1 MADPRKT
8 IIAPIISEKS
18 HRDLQKNKYYF
29 KVARRATKMDVEK
42 AVREIFNVQVEH
54 VNIINRPGKMK
65 SMGRF
70 SGRTPD
76 WKKAVVTVRK
86 DQKIPNFFEGM

>member
-1 MADPRKT
+1 MADPRDI

-18 HRDLQKNKYYF
+18 HRDLQQNKYYF
-29 KVARRATKMDVEK
+29 RVSRKATKTDVGKAIRSMFDVE
-42 AVREIFNVQVEH
+42 VEQ
-54 VNIINRPGKMK
+54 VNIINNRGKEK

-70 SGRTPD
+70 SGFTPK

-86 DQKIPNFFEGM
+86 DQKIPGFFEGM